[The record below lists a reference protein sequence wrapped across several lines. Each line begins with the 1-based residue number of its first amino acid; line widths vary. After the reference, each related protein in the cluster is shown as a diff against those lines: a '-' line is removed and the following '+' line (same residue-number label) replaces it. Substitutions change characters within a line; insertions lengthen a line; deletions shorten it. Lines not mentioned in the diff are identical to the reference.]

1 LRAFGFH
8 RALPQIVPAGLSRH
22 PRLSRLRDSRRGLTN
37 RISRHESCPPR
48 CCRPEGPKAQQQ
60 ELASPR
66 SRELQQH
73 HDRRTLYPFPVSPEG
88 EKARESAV
96 LRSSSDGKWCQKMTR
111 NCPPSICKASKF
123 SFAALRRPPKRP
135 PERFANILLRP
146 NNIEIN
152 IALTGDWFHS
162 VSRGVPIR
170 LDPDLCRHH
179 GRYPVKY
186 TIGPATSAMTERADT
201 SHPSNGQ
208 KCMLLTQ

>member
-1 LRAFGFH
+1 MKAAHLDAA
-8 RALPQIVPAGLSRH
+8 ALKGRKL
-22 PRLSRLRDSRRGLTN
+22 DSR
-37 RISRHESCPPR
+37 SW
-48 CCRPEGPKAQQQ
+48 
-60 ELASPR
+60 
-66 SRELQQH
+66 
-73 HDRRTLYPFPVSPEG
+73 RRRAAENCSNTTTAAPCTPSLYHL
-88 EKARESAV
+88 KARRPGNQRFCGVLLMESGA
-96 LRSSSDGKWCQKMTR
+96 QKMTR